1 MFYFVHEHF
10 SLFPHFLYLYFIFP
24 PFSCLLA
31 LLCFPQVTAL
41 HLAARFSSAAVV
53 KVILE
58 AGSEDQVEKR
68 TTTKDTPLHLAA
80 SVNVNVDVIKLL
92 VEFGADIDARNQ
104 WLETPLH
111 GAAWENSSPAVIKTL
126 IILGASLSAQA
137 SSGRTPLHRAA
148 AHNPSVDVVRVLIK
162 CSADSQTGETDT
174 DVETSLIEYSSEVD
188 ALDNWQQTPLH
199 LAAQYNPGALPA
211 LLEKGKPKVDPLDN
225 KQKTPL
231 YYAKVNGHETAI
243 QALCE
248 AGADQDICDLI

>member
-1 MFYFVHEHF
+1 M
-10 SLFPHFLYLYFIFP
+10 
-24 PFSCLLA
+24 
-31 LLCFPQVTAL
+31 TAL

-53 KVILE
+53 KILLE

-80 SVNVNVDVIKLL
+80 SVNADVDVIKLL
-92 VEFGADIDARNQ
+92 VEFGAEVDARNQ

-111 GAAWENSSPAVIKTL
+111 GAAWENSSSAVIKTL
-126 IILGASLSAQA
+126 IMLGASLSARA

-148 AHNPSVDVVRVLIK
+148 AHNPSVDVIRVLIN
-162 CSADSQTGETDT
+162 CSADSQTCETDT
-174 DVETSLIEYSSEVD
+174 NVETSLIEYSSEVN

-199 LAAQYNPGALPA
+199 LAAQTNPGVVPT
-211 LLEKGKPKVDPLDN
+211 LLEIGKPKVDPLDN

-231 YYAKVNGHETAI
+231 YYAKLKGHDMAI

-248 AGADQDICDLI
+248 AGADQDICDLTS